1 MPWLPSSCPA
11 RRAPNCPWPSPGAVP
26 RAAVADWLAA
36 ADLYVQPSVPV
47 ASGRAEGMP
56 VAVREALSMGLPV
69 VATAVGGLTELRDRS
84 LTLIP
89 PGDPAALA
97 RAIAAFL

>member
-1 MPWLPSSCPA
+1 
-11 RRAPNCPWPSPGAVP
+11 
-26 RAAVADWLAA
+26 
-36 ADLYVQPSVPV
+36 
-47 ASGRAEGMP
+47 
-56 VAVREALSMGLPV
+56 VREALSVGLPV
-69 VATAVGGLTELRDRS
+69 IATAVGGLTELRDRS